1 MKNLSPAD
9 EKSVFLPVAQTD
21 RIQII
26 DIIRGF
32 ALLGIL
38 MMNIPFFAMP
48 EYYSEPFKTDLT
60 SINFWTQAVVT
71 VFFEGKMRAL
81 FSMVFGAGILL
92 FTTKKEQG
100 GRSATWLFY
109 RRMFWLVLFGLFHAH
124 VMLWMGDIL
133 YSYGI
138 CGMIVFLFRKAK
150 PAYLAIG
157 VPLVAIIG
165 FVASTVFLQNF
176 RDTRL
181 AYLEVKK
188 VQDAGKKLTPAQE
201 ETVKKWLETEKE
213 FLPNKEQVKENT
225 RIMKSGYATVAKK
238 IRKMSLDGQTKYL
251 IYSIWDP
258 IALMLLG
265 IALFKWGFF
274 KGEWSQKNYLK
285 TALISY
291 GIGLPL
297 VIWNYYYNFVHF
309 PNVASFISYIDTHDI
324 IWMDLVYPVQRI
336 ALVMAHV
343 SLFIFLIKEGYFKT
357 IFKALAAVGQMAF
370 TNYIMHSLI
379 CTLFFFGYG
388 LNYFAELQ
396 YYQLFYVVFGIWLL
410 QLILSPIWLKYFL
423 FGPLEWLWRSLTYW
437 KLQRFKR

>member
-1 MKNLSPAD
+1 MNSAD
-9 EKSVFLPVAQTD
+9 AETAAMPVSQAN

-38 MMNIPFFAMP
+38 MMNIPYFSMP
-48 EYYSEPFKTDLT
+48 EYFSEPFRTDTT
-60 SINFWTQAVVT
+60 SLNFWTHAVVT
-71 VFFEGKMRAL
+71 VLFEGKMRAL

-92 FTTKKEQG
+92 FTAKKEQT
-100 GRSATWLFY
+100 SKSVTWLFY

-133 YSYGI
+133 YLYGV
-138 CGMIVFLFRKAK
+138 CGMLVFLFRKVK
-150 PAYLAIG
+150 PVYLVIG
-157 VPLVAIIG
+157 VPLVAILG
-165 FVASTVFLQNF
+165 FVASTSFLRDF
-176 RDTRL
+176 RESRL

-188 VQDAGKKLTPAQE
+188 VQDSGKKLTSAQE
-201 ETVKKWLETEKE
+201 ETVKKWKENEKE

-238 IRKMSLDGQTKYL
+238 IRKMSFDGQTKYL

-274 KGEWSQKNYLK
+274 KGEWLQKNYLK
-285 TALISY
+285 TALIGY
-291 GIGLPL
+291 GVGLPL

-309 PNVASFISYIDTHDI
+309 PTTASFISYIDTHDI

-343 SLFIFLIKEGYFKT
+343 ALFIFCIKEGYFKKV
-357 IFKALAAVGQMAF
+357 FKALAAVGQMAF

-396 YYQLFYVVFGIWLL
+396 YYQLFYVVFSIWAF
-410 QLILSPIWLKYFL
+410 QLIVSPLWLKYFL
-423 FGPLEWLWRSLTYW
+423 FGPLEWVWRSLTYW
-437 KLQRFKR
+437 KVQPFKR